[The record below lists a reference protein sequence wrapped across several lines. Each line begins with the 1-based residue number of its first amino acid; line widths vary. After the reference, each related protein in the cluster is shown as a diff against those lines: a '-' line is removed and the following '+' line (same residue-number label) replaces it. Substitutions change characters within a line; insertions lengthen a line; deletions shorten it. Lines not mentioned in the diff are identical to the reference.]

1 MKLSSKFK
9 SLNYLSELIENN
21 SSVGVGGHHFAR
33 LPIAL
38 INNLLNKNPKNLEF
52 ISWSGGLAL
61 ELFLQKKSLKKI
73 QLCFSSLDIFG
84 LAPLFRKTCENNLL
98 EVVDWSAL
106 GLIKA
111 LRAGQQNIDSEIFQY
126 PWGSDLPLKTNFC
139 KKYKDPSTKNEFA
152 IVKSLTIDNF
162 LLHASRADEDGNVEI
177 LGPRALDTIMAGASK
192 QVIVTVDEI
201 VSREVLV
208 REKKGSLISKNFV
221 KAIAHVPY
229 GAYPTSSVPYYI
241 TDYEDLKK
249 SFSKEPLQIG
259 FSFKK
264 NKKFITKSNR
274 LTSNFFK
281 NYLQK
286 NYTQNNQS
294 QKITNDEVMAFAL
307 ANEYNNNS
315 LCSSGAVSPLANVS
329 YFLAKRLHAPKL
341 ILTTMTYGHHDVNFR
356 PMTLSFSEIL
366 DRETC
371 LNYWGGDDS
380 YSIYYQNGQITH
392 EVIGAAQIDKYG
404 DVNNIEI
411 KKKNG
416 GILRLPG
423 QGGMA
428 DVSNLHQHFI
438 CYVTKHSKLS
448 FVKKV
453 DYVSA
458 GRGLFK
464 DKDRIKAGLVPGEV
478 KIFTNLCT
486 FEKNKRTGLL
496 EVTSIHQGI
505 SKKEIEN
512 NTSFK
517 VKYKRNCKIIKL
529 PTKKQLNILRNEVDP
544 LNIRKLEF
552 TNGEERIKLLEKIIL
567 EEKKIIRNLNTKE
580 K

>member
-1 MKLSSKFK
+1 MKLSSKYR
-9 SLNYLSELIENN
+9 SLSYLSGLVKNN
-21 SSVGVGGHHFAR
+21 SSIGIGGHHFAR

-38 INNLLNKNPKNLEF
+38 IDSLLSKDPKNLEF

-61 ELFLQKKSLKKI
+61 ELFLQQNSLKKI
-73 QLCFSSLDIFG
+73 QICFSSLDIFG
-84 LAPLFRKTCENNLL
+84 LAPIFRKTCEDKKI
-98 EVVDWSAL
+98 EVIDWSAL

-111 LRAGQQNIDSEIFQY
+111 LRAGQQNLDSEILQY
-126 PWGSDLPLKTNFC
+126 PWGSDLPNKTKFC
-139 KKYKDPSTKNEFA
+139 KKFKDPISKKEFA
-152 IVKSLTIDNF
+152 IVNSLKIDNF

-192 QVIVTVDEI
+192 QVLVTVDEV
-201 VSREVLV
+201 VSREVLAKD
-208 REKKGSLISKNFV
+208 KKGSLISKNFI
-221 KAIAHVPY
+221 KAITHVPY

-241 TDYEDLKK
+241 TDYEDLKNAFMK
-249 SFSKEPLQIG
+249 KPLKIG
-259 FSFKK
+259 LSFKK
-264 NKKFITKSNR
+264 NKNFITKSNK
-274 LTSNFFK
+274 LTTKSFK
-281 NYLQK
+281 KYLSK
-286 NYTQNNQS
+286 NKINRFNS
-294 QKITNDEVMAFAL
+294 KKITSDEIMAFSL
-307 ANEYNNNS
+307 ANEYDNNS

-329 YFLAKRLHAPKL
+329 YLLAKKLHAPKL
-341 ILTTMTYGHHDVNFR
+341 ILTTMTYGHHDVSFR
-356 PMTLSFSEIL
+356 PMTLSFSEVL

-371 LNYWGGDDS
+371 INYWGGDDS

-411 KKKNG
+411 KKKSG

-448 FVKKV
+448 FVEKV

-464 DKDRIKAGLVPGEV
+464 DKDRTDAGLKPGHV
-478 KIFTNLCT
+478 KIFTNLCV
-486 FEKNKRTGLL
+486 FEKNKKTGLL
-496 EVTSIHQGI
+496 EVISIHKGI
-505 SKKEIEN
+505 TKKEIEN

-517 VKYKRNCKIIKL
+517 VKYKKGYKITKT
-529 PTKKQLNILRNEVDP
+529 PTKKEIDTLRNEVDP

-552 TNGEERIKLLEKIIL
+552 TSGEERIQLLEKIIDN
-567 EEKKIIRNLNTKE
+567 EKKLINNLKE

>member
-1 MKLSSKFK
+1 MKLSTKFK
-9 SLNYLSELIENN
+9 SLNYISKLIKNN
-21 SSVGVGGHHFAR
+21 TSIGIGGHHFAR

-38 INNLLNKNPKNLEF
+38 INNLLNNNPKNLEF

-61 ELFLQKKSLKKI
+61 ELFLQKNAVKKI
-73 QLCFSSLDIFG
+73 QICFSSLDIFG
-84 LAPLFRKTCENNLL
+84 LAPLFRKTCENKSI
-98 EVVDWSAL
+98 EVIDWSAL

-126 PWGSDLPLKTNFC
+126 PWGSDLPKKTNFC
-139 KKYKDPSTKNEFA
+139 KKFKDPISNKQFA
-152 IVKSLTIDNF
+152 IVQSLKPDNF

-201 VSREVLV
+201 VSRDVLA
-208 REKKGSLISKNFV
+208 REKKGSLISKNFI

-241 TDYEDLKK
+241 TDYEDLKNA
-249 SFSKEPLQIG
+249 FSKIPLKIG
-259 FSFKK
+259 SSFKK
-264 NKKFITKSNR
+264 NKKFVTKSNKID
-274 LTSNFFK
+274 SKFFK
-281 NYLQK
+281 KYLSK
-286 NYTQNNQS
+286 KYSNNKFKDKVTS
-294 QKITNDEVMAFAL
+294 DEIMAFAL
-307 ANEYNNNS
+307 ANEYNNES

-341 ILTTMTYGHHDVNFR
+341 ILTTMTYGHHDVSFR
-356 PMTLSFSEIL
+356 PMTLSFSEVL

-371 LNYWGGDDS
+371 INYWGGDDS

-411 KKKNG
+411 KKKSG
-416 GILRLPG
+416 GVLRLPG

-448 FVKKV
+448 FVEKV

-464 DKDRIKAGLVPGEV
+464 DQDRLKAGLKPGDV
-478 KIFTNLCT
+478 KIFTNLCI
-486 FEKNKRTGLL
+486 FEKNKKTGLL
-496 EVTSIHQGI
+496 EVASIHKGVR
-505 SKKEIEN
+505 KNDIEK

-517 VKYKRNCKIIKL
+517 VRYKKDCKITKT
-529 PTKKQLNILRNEVDP
+529 PTSSQLNVLRNIVDP

-552 TNGEERIKLLEKIIL
+552 TSGEERIKLLEEIISK
-567 EEKKIIRNLNTKE
+567 EKKLIESLK
-580 K
+580 

>member
-1 MKLSSKFK
+1 MQLSSKFK
-9 SLNYLSELIENN
+9 SLNYLSTLVKNN
-21 SSVGVGGHHFAR
+21 TSIGIGGHHFAR

-61 ELFLQKKSLKKI
+61 ELFLQKNAVKKI
-73 QLCFSSLDIFG
+73 QICFSSLDIFG
-84 LAPLFRKTCENNLL
+84 LAPIFRRTCENKNI
-98 EVVDWSAL
+98 EVIDWSAL

-126 PWGSDLPLKTNFC
+126 PWGSDLPIKTNFC
-139 KKYKDPSTKNEFA
+139 KKFEDPISKNKFA
-152 IVKSLTIDNF
+152 IVQSLKIDNF

-192 QVIVTVDEI
+192 RVIVTVDEI
-201 VSREVLV
+201 VSRSVLAK
-208 REKKGSLISKNFV
+208 EKKGSLISKNFI

-241 TDYEDLKK
+241 TDYEDLKN
-249 SFSKEPLQIG
+249 SFMKTPLKIG
-259 FSFKK
+259 SSFKK
-264 NKKFITKSNR
+264 NKTFVTKSNK
-274 LTSNFFK
+274 LSSKFFK
-281 NYLQK
+281 NYLSK
-286 NYTQNNQS
+286 NYKKNKFIN
-294 QKITNDEVMAFAL
+294 KITSDEIMAFAL
-307 ANEYNNNS
+307 ASEYDNTS

-329 YFLAKRLHAPKL
+329 YLLAKKLHAPKL
-341 ILTTMTYGHHDVNFR
+341 ILTTMTYGHHDVSFR
-356 PMTLSFSEIL
+356 PMTLSFSEVL

-371 LNYWGGDDS
+371 INYWGGDDS

-392 EVIGAAQIDKYG
+392 EVIGAAQIDKFG

-411 KKKNG
+411 KKKSG
-416 GILRLPG
+416 GMLRLPG

-448 FVKKV
+448 FVEKV

-464 DKDRIKAGLVPGEV
+464 DKDRIKAGLKPGDV
-478 KIFTNLCT
+478 KIFTNLCI
-486 FEKNKRTGLL
+486 FEKNKKTGLL
-496 EVTSIHQGI
+496 EVTSIHKGVT
-505 SKKEIEN
+505 KKEIQD

-517 VKYKRNCKIIKL
+517 IKYRKVLKTTKL
-529 PTKKQLNILRNEVDP
+529 PTKKQLSVLRKEVDP

-552 TNGEERIKLLEKIIL
+552 TSGEERIKLLEEIISK
-567 EEKKIIRNLNTKE
+567 EKKIIKNL
-580 K
+580 

>member
-1 MKLSSKFK
+1 MQLSSKFK
-9 SLNYLSELIENN
+9 SLNYLSTLVKNN
-21 SSVGVGGHHFAR
+21 TSIGIGGHHFAR

-38 INNLLNKNPKNLEF
+38 INNLLHKNPKNLEF

-61 ELFLQKKSLKKI
+61 ELFLQKNAVKKI
-73 QLCFSSLDIFG
+73 QICFSSLDIFG
-84 LAPLFRKTCENNLL
+84 LAPIFRRTCENKNI
-98 EVVDWSAL
+98 EVIDWSAL

-126 PWGSDLPLKTNFC
+126 PWGSDLPTKTNFC
-139 KKYKDPSTKNEFA
+139 KKFEDPISKNKFA
-152 IVKSLTIDNF
+152 IVQSLKIDNF

-201 VSREVLV
+201 VSRGVLAK
-208 REKKGSLISKNFV
+208 EKKGSLISKNFV

-241 TDYEDLKK
+241 TDYEDLKN
-249 SFSKEPLQIG
+249 SFIKTPLKIG
-259 FSFKK
+259 SSFKK
-264 NKKFITKSNR
+264 NKTFVTKSNK
-274 LTSNFFK
+274 LSLKFFK
-281 NYLQK
+281 NYLFK
-286 NYTQNNQS
+286 NYKKNKFTN
-294 QKITNDEVMAFAL
+294 KITSDEIMAFAL
-307 ANEYNNNS
+307 ASEYDNTS

-329 YFLAKRLHAPKL
+329 YLLAKKLHAPKL
-341 ILTTMTYGHHDVNFR
+341 ILTTMTYGHHDVSFR
-356 PMTLSFSEIL
+356 PMTLSFSEVL

-371 LNYWGGDDS
+371 INYWGGDDS

-392 EVIGAAQIDKYG
+392 EVIGAAQIDKFG

-411 KKKNG
+411 KKKSG
-416 GILRLPG
+416 GMLRLPG

-448 FVKKV
+448 FVEKV

-464 DKDRIKAGLVPGEV
+464 DKDRIKAGLKPGDV
-478 KIFTNLCT
+478 KIFTNLCI
-486 FEKNKRTGLL
+486 FEKNKKTGLL
-496 EVTSIHQGI
+496 EVTSIHKGVT
-505 SKKEIEN
+505 KKEIQD

-517 VKYKRNCKIIKL
+517 IKYKKVLKTIKL
-529 PTKKQLNILRNEVDP
+529 PTQKELNVLRKEVDP

-552 TNGEERIKLLEKIIL
+552 TSGEERIKLLEEIISKEKIIIKSL
-567 EEKKIIRNLNTKE
+567 
-580 K
+580 

>member
-1 MKLSSKFK
+1 MQLSSKFK
-9 SLNYLSELIENN
+9 SLNYLSTLVKNN
-21 SSVGVGGHHFAR
+21 TSIGIGGHHFAR

-61 ELFLQKKSLKKI
+61 ELFLQKNAVKKI
-73 QLCFSSLDIFG
+73 QICFSSLDIFG
-84 LAPLFRKTCENNLL
+84 LAPIFRRTCENKKI
-98 EVVDWSAL
+98 EVIDWSAL

-126 PWGSDLPLKTNFC
+126 PWGSDLPTKTNFC
-139 KKYKDPSTKNEFA
+139 KKFEDPISKNKFA
-152 IVKSLTIDNF
+152 IVQSLKIDNF

-201 VSREVLV
+201 VSRGVLAK
-208 REKKGSLISKNFV
+208 EKKGSLISKNFV

-241 TDYEDLKK
+241 TDYEDLKN
-249 SFSKEPLQIG
+249 SFMKTPLKIG
-259 FSFKK
+259 SSFKK
-264 NKKFITKSNR
+264 NKTFVTKSNK
-274 LTSNFFK
+274 LSSKFFK
-281 NYLQK
+281 NYLSK
-286 NYTQNNQS
+286 NYKKSKFIN
-294 QKITNDEVMAFAL
+294 KITSDEIMAFAL
-307 ANEYNNNS
+307 ASEYDNTS

-329 YFLAKRLHAPKL
+329 YLLAKKLHAPKL
-341 ILTTMTYGHHDVNFR
+341 ILTTMTYGHHDVSFR
-356 PMTLSFSEIL
+356 PMTLSFSEVL

-371 LNYWGGDDS
+371 INYWGGDDS

-392 EVIGAAQIDKYG
+392 EVIGAAQIDKFG

-411 KKKNG
+411 KKKSG
-416 GILRLPG
+416 GMLRLPG

-438 CYVTKHSKLS
+438 CYITKHSKLS
-448 FVKKV
+448 FVEKV

-464 DKDRIKAGLVPGEV
+464 DKDRIKAGLKPGDV
-478 KIFTNLCT
+478 KIFTNLCI
-486 FEKNKRTGLL
+486 FEKNKKTGLL
-496 EVTSIHQGI
+496 EVTSIHKGVT
-505 SKKEIEN
+505 KKEIQD

-517 VKYKRNCKIIKL
+517 IKYKKVLKTIKL
-529 PTKKQLNILRNEVDP
+529 PTQKELNVLRKEVDP

-552 TNGEERIKLLEKIIL
+552 TSGEERIKLLEEIISKEKIIIKSL
-567 EEKKIIRNLNTKE
+567 
-580 K
+580 